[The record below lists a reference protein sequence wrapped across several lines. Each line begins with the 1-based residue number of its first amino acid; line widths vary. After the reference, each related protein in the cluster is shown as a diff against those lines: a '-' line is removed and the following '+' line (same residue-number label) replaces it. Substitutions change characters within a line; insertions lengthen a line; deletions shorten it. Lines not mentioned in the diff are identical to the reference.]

1 MPIEI
6 KKLER
11 SQIELTAEIPAE
23 EFDSYRSQAIKHLG
37 SHVDLPGFRKG
48 HVPEKMLEEALGE
61 MRIMEEMANR
71 AIQNSFPKIVES
83 EKLDAIGQPE
93 VSVTKMAM
101 GNPLEFKVRV
111 AVVPEVPL
119 PDYKKIAQKT
129 LAKESPVEVTDQ
141 EVEDTIVEIQ
151 KLHARQAAAA
161 KKDASPSAAS
171 ASEET
176 EDLELPVFDDAFV
189 KSLGDFKDL
198 ADFKIKL
205 RENISA
211 EKTQKAK
218 DKARISMMDAI
229 MAKTTI
235 DLPEVIVA
243 GELDKMMAQMKYDIE
258 RMGVTFEDYVR
269 HAKKTEDDMR
279 KEVTPDAE
287 KRAKYQLI
295 LNKIA
300 EVEEIKPDMKEAEA
314 RVDELLKEHP
324 EANRQRALIYV
335 VSNML
340 NQAVFDLLENPKS

>member
-1 MPIEI
+1 
-6 KKLER
+6 
-11 SQIELTAEIPAE
+11 
-23 EFDSYRSQAIKHLG
+23 
-37 SHVDLPGFRKG
+37 
-48 HVPEKMLEEALGE
+48 
-61 MRIMEEMANR
+61 
-71 AIQNSFPKIVES
+71 
-83 EKLDAIGQPE
+83 
-93 VSVTKMAM
+93 
-101 GNPLEFKVRV
+101 
-111 AVVPEVPL
+111 
-119 PDYKKIAQKT
+119 
-129 LAKESPVEVTDQ
+129 
-141 EVEDTIVEIQ
+141 
-151 KLHARQAAAA
+151 
-161 KKDASPSAAS
+161 
-171 ASEET
+171 
-176 EDLELPVFDDAFV
+176 
-189 KSLGDFKDL
+189 
-198 ADFKIKL
+198 
-205 RENISA
+205 
-211 EKTQKAK
+211 
-218 DKARISMMDAI
+218 MMDAI